1 MNPAE
6 QTAPPPAKPR
16 PGDRLELTLESW
28 GRLGE
33 AMAWHDGFPIFVF
46 GGIPGERVTA
56 EITRVHRQYAAAAVT
71 QVSQPSP
78 DRVPPPCPYFGP
90 CTGCQWQHLDYNAQ
104 LTAKREKIIDALIRI
119 GGLFPDAQAADATVV
134 GALPSPNPYA
144 YRNHA
149 RFTIGPPTPRRKTP
163 TPAAGQEPAPTSL
176 AGNTPQA
183 NGESAHAPQAG
194 MKPAHTPQ
202 AIGESAH
209 VLQAGMKPAHIPPAS
224 RESAHPYPAGLEPAP
239 THPAGE
245 PPTLI
250 PPVGGELKGGQLGF
264 INRETRRFVRID
276 YCMLMRPAINA
287 ILQKLQDRCQETTQ
301 LSIRAGAPE
310 NPAPGEYLVQPPLHN
325 PAIPIPT
332 GQKRYIETIDQ
343 TRFFVSSPSFFQVN
357 VAQAAQAAQ
366 VIRDH
371 LSLTPDD
378 ILLDA
383 YTGVGTFAILLAPHV
398 SQVIAIEESAAAVT
412 DAQENAAN
420 ANAPNIQF
428 IVGRTETALT
438 QLPIQPDA
446 VILDPP
452 RSGCQPQALEKLA
465 QLSPPRLAYVS
476 CDPETLARDLKIL
489 CNANYTLTRIIPIDM
504 FPQTHHI
511 ESVAILH
518 HTPDHPEPVAVPPNH
533 PDLVAALPDHPE
545 RVEGPPPP
553 QTLTLASASPRRREL
568 MTALGLP
575 FRIQPADIPENPLP
589 NEPPQD
595 MVERLSRE
603 KALKVAASLPDG
615 LVIGADSTVIHRGQ
629 AIGKPRNDREA
640 RNMLRRLR
648 NTTHHVC
655 TGLTVTNAAT
665 GQTLTTSQTSQI
677 TLRNFSDAEIEASI
691 AAGTPQDK
699 AGAYAIQ
706 DTALR
711 PAAHWQGCYPNIV
724 GLPTCR
730 LLEMLHQLNWP
741 PPPHWQPPTAN
752 PCSPGCPNLSKI
764 PSPSGGGLGWGRTQ

>member
-33 AMAWHDGFPIFVF
+33 AMAWRDGFPIFVF

-71 QVSQPSP
+71 QVSHPSP

-119 GGLFPDAQAADATVV
+119 GGLFPNAQAADATVA
-134 GALPSPNPYA
+134 GAIPSPNPYA

-163 TPAAGQEPAPTSL
+163 TPAGQES
-176 AGNTPQA
+176 TP
-183 NGESAHAPQAG
+183 
-194 MKPAHTPQ
+194 
-202 AIGESAH
+202 
-209 VLQAGMKPAHIPPAS
+209 IPPS
-224 RESAHPYPAGLEPAP
+224 
-239 THPAGE
+239 
-245 PPTLI
+245 
-250 PPVGGELKGGQLGF
+250 GGELKGGQLGF

-276 YCMLMRPAINA
+276 HCMLMRPAINA

-366 VIRDH
+366 VIREH

-383 YTGVGTFAILLAPHV
+383 YTGVGTFAILLAPYV
-398 SQVIAIEESAAAVT
+398 SKVIAIEESAAAVA
-412 DAQENAAN
+412 DAQENAAH
-420 ANAPNIQF
+420 APNIQF

-438 QLPIQPDA
+438 QLPIPPDA

-518 HTPDHPEPVAVPPNH
+518 HTPDHPEPVAAPPDHPEPVAAPPDH

-568 MTALGLP
+568 MNALGLP

-595 MVERLSRE
+595 LVERLSRE
-603 KALKVAASLPDG
+603 KALKVATSLRHG
-615 LVIGADSTVIHRGQ
+615 LVIGADSTVIHLGQ
-629 AIGKPRNDREA
+629 AIGKPRNDHEA

-665 GQTLTTSQTSQI
+665 GQTLTISQISQI

-691 AAGTPQDK
+691 AAGVPQDK

-711 PAAHWQGCYPNIV
+711 PASYWQGCYPNIV

-741 PPPHWQPPTAN
+741 PPPQWQPPTDTS
-752 PCSPGCPNLSKI
+752 CSPGCPNLPTI
-764 PSPSGGGLGWGRTQ
+764 PYPDGRNPTNPSPTGKLQKSPPPPGEG